1 MHIAAVE
8 LVVLTAESVAV
19 TDDTLRV
26 PNKTPLC
33 LDSRFRGNDETLSCP
48 RRRALGSS
56 AWGIDPVWLGVLSV
70 DLS

>member
-1 MHIAAVE
+1 MRIAAVE

-33 LDSRFRGNDETLSCP
+33 LDSRFHGNDEN
-48 RRRALGSS
+48 
-56 AWGIDPVWLGVLSV
+56 PVVPAQAGT
-70 DLS
+70 